1 MSLFCK
7 CKRCKQIKFFWQVN
21 SKSLCNLCAIKVAE
35 NKKRKEEEEKR
46 KKEEQEIRKREAEEY
61 LANRIAYLS
70 EQNKKFN
77 DLLLSI
83 PSIEI
88 HLAEVFDPKYKN
100 PKFFEFIHS
109 NITVKSDI
117 NKLGT
122 FVVID
127 TETTGLNS
135 STCGVIEVSAIRF
148 ENFCPVQIFTT
159 LICPNGSIS
168 SKITEITGITRDM
181 VRNSPCIQQVI
192 PALNEFCSGYNL
204 VGHNLDFD
212 LPVLEKYGFNVFDKK
227 RKFYDTLTISRK
239 ILKAPK
245 QKWDKEYE
253 CYSKDYNSFYDVED
267 HKLETLCEFYEI
279 YRDNAHRSASDCLA
293 TGLLFKQL
301 VFEIL
306 DK

>member
-1 MSLFCK
+1 MGLFCK
-7 CKRCKQIKFFWQVN
+7 CDQCKKIKFFWQVN
-21 SKSLCNLCAIKVAE
+21 SESLCNPCATKVAE
-35 NKKRKEEEEKR
+35 DKKREEAEKK
-46 KKEEQEIRKREAEEY
+46 KKEEQEILRKEAEKAI
-61 LANRIAYLS
+61 ANRRAYLS
-70 EQNKKFN
+70 EQNQKFN
-77 DLLLSI
+77 ELLLSI
-83 PSIEI
+83 PPVEI

-100 PKFFEFIHS
+100 PQFFEFVHS
-109 NITVKSDI
+109 TVTAKSDI

-127 TETTGLNS
+127 SETTGLNT

-159 LICPNGSIS
+159 LICPSGPIS

-192 PALNEFCSGYNL
+192 PALNDFCSGYNL

-245 QKWDKEYE
+245 RKWDKEYE
-253 CYSKDYNSFYDVED
+253 CYTEDYDSFYDVED
-267 HKLETLCEFYEI
+267 HKLETLCEFYNI

-293 TGLLFKQL
+293 TGLLFKEL
-301 VFEIL
+301 VFQVV